1 MVYNVDMRTNIT
13 LDDDIH
19 QFAQIYATAKG
30 ITLSAAV
37 SELVRRAKE
46 AQPSPPEIRR
56 SSLTGLAT
64 FPDSGRTLTSKMV
77 REAESDPD

>member
-1 MVYNVDMRTNIT
+1 MRTNIT

-19 QFAQIYATAKG
+19 QFAQTYATAKG

-37 SELVRRAKE
+37 SELVRQAQE
-46 AQPSPPEIRR
+46 AGPPTPEIRR
-56 SSLTGLAT
+56 SAHTGLAT
-64 FPDSGRTLTSKMV
+64 FPASGRTLTSKMV